1 MAALHELIAQVQ
13 DDKLRGQLQ
22 AEFNKLRD
30 EKTFG
35 LVFESSA
42 EFFPRADLPVKKN
55 SLVAKV
61 KDIDKTLR
69 VTEIDG
75 DKIFCARDKKTFEF
89 ARDEIICV
97 LNPQMLCELGRVVR
111 RSRRIFLWCRRHF
124 QAQDFPP
131 G

>member
-61 KDIDKTLR
+61 GDIDKTFR
-69 VTEIDG
+69 VTDIDG

-89 ARDEIICV
+89 SRQDLICV
-97 LNPQMLCELGRVVR
+97 TRLGEA
-111 RSRRIFLWCRRHF
+111 IY
-124 QAQDFPP
+124 P
-131 G
+131 GLTRLIQ